1 MVSFVNVYIRQN
13 ADFYSKERSMC
24 EMVYDGYQAADTV
37 RFSIF
42 LDDFLISRLSTGLFR
57 EPQTSLEQKRCFR
70 VRNQCLI
77 AINMDH
83 AKPGD

>member
-24 EMVYDGYQAADTV
+24 KMVYDGYQAVDTV
-37 RFSIF
+37 RISIF

-57 EPQTSLEQKRCFR
+57 EPQASLEQKRCFR

-77 AINMDH
+77 AINSDH